1 MRGGGLWPGL
11 CHLPWLT
18 PTLPPERSLP
28 TTTEPPTS
36 PGPPLQPSMVSPSHY
51 HTSSPGGLRLAAQRP
66 AAHTGLARG
75 GNRRGA
81 RTSGRAPTQ
90 GKWRGKQQ
98 VSGWQVNARGLGD
111 GHHPG
116 NRLLKRWQG
125 LWAPHFVKAVLSPSS
140 HSRGWW
146 QGKGTIIPPFPLFP
160 LSTEWTPGAETKVL
174 LSLLFC
180 FVQQR
185 NLRVNEGGSFR
196 ERRAR
201 CPHSMFFTNNT
212 GSAFSSVR
220 KPKIRGTQH

>member
-1 MRGGGLWPGL
+1 MRGGGLCPGL
-11 CHLPWLT
+11 CHLPWLA
-18 PTLPPERSLP
+18 PTLPREEPSHHHRAPHLTRPTPEAQHGFPFSLP
-28 TTTEPPTS
+28 HELS
-36 PGPPLQPSMVSPSHY
+36 
-51 HTSSPGGLRLAAQRP
+51 GGLCLAAQWP
-66 AAHTGLARG
+66 TAHTGLARG
-75 GNRRGA
+75 RNTTGA
-81 RTSGRAPTQ
+81 RASCRAPVQ

-116 NRLLKRWQG
+116 NCLLMRWQG

-160 LSTEWTPGAETKVL
+160 LSTEWAPGAETKVL

-185 NLRVNEGGSFR
+185 HLRVNEDGSFR
-196 ERRAR
+196 EEGQVFPQ
-201 CPHSMFFTNNT
+201 C
-212 GSAFSSVR
+212 AFYKQLRISIPFS
-220 KPKIRGTQH
+220 KEAKTQH